1 MINAAQIRMA
11 RAALRW
17 KVAELTEKAGVA
29 PNTVVRA
36 EAAGSIN
43 RSTLAVIQNA
53 LEDAGVVFIDIG
65 GRPGVLAPA
74 E

>member
-1 MINAAQIRMA
+1 MA

-17 KVAELTEKAGVA
+17 KVAELAEKSGVA

-36 EAAGSIN
+36 ESGGSVN
-43 RSTLAVIQNA
+43 RSTLVAIEFA
-53 LEDAGVVFIDIG
+53 LEDAGIAFIDVG
-65 GRPGVLAPA
+65 GRPAVVAPG